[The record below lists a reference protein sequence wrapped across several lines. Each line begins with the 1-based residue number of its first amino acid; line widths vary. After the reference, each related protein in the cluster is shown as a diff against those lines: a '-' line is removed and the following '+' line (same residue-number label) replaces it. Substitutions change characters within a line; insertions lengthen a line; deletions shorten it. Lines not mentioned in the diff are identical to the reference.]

1 MARSV
6 KELLDGNVPYKD
18 MTEEEIDAVVQY
30 KVSAANESK
39 EAQEYRDMLLKA
51 GDDIVSSNAAIN
63 ERLASNTE
71 KSISLLIGKSLK
83 LRSY

>member
-18 MTEEEIDAVVQY
+18 MTEEEIDAVVRY
-30 KVSAANESK
+30 KVAAASEDM

-51 GDDIVSSNAAIN
+51 GDGIVSNSAAIS

-71 KSISLLIGKSLK
+71 RAASLLVGKSLK

>member
-30 KVSAANESK
+30 KVAAARESD
-39 EAQEYRDMLLKA
+39 EAQEYRDMLLKS
-51 GDDIVSSNAAIN
+51 GDDIVSSNAAIS
-63 ERLASNTE
+63 ERLTHNTE
-71 KSISLLIGKSLK
+71 KSVSLLIGKSLK